1 MKQQQLDIDQHVS
14 GFKVPAD
21 VSREEAW
28 GRLQQ
33 KLNRTPKPN
42 TSKIKKLIWSTA
54 AAAALL
60 LAFLIAFESGFFA
73 PQVQNTQLA
82 QQQVWLPDSSLVRL
96 KARSKLS
103 YKYRTI
109 SGNRALRLRGE
120 AFFDVR
126 KGRTFT
132 VRFPGGQLKVLG
144 TKFNIQ
150 AYNSESG
157 RVDCFEGS
165 VKVEIHQS
173 EFILEKGQSL
183 TFDAHNT
190 DGPFSFNADEISV
203 LPDNTYHWTSRPLK
217 EVLMLIS
224 QREGYQLLAP
234 ETLLQQ
240 RFTGS
245 LPLTDCHQTLRI
257 ISRAMNIDYKI
268 ENHQLIIFEKQ

>member
-14 GFKVPAD
+14 GFKVPAN

-28 GRLQQ
+28 GQLQQ
-33 KLNRTPKPN
+33 KLNRTPKSN
-42 TSKIKKLIWSTA
+42 TAKIKKLQWATA
-54 AAAALL
+54 AAAAM
-60 LAFLIAFESGFFA
+60 LIALLIVFESGLFA
-73 PQVQNTQLA
+73 PRVQNTQLA

-96 KARSKLS
+96 KARSELS

-120 AFFDVR
+120 AFFDVK
-126 KGRTFT
+126 KGHAFT
-132 VRFPGGQLKVLG
+132 VSFPGGQLKVLG

-150 AYNSESG
+150 AYSSESG
-157 RVDCFEGS
+157 RVDCVEGS
-165 VKVEIHQS
+165 VKVQIHQS

-183 TFDAHNT
+183 TFDSQST
-190 DGPFSFNADEISV
+190 DGPFSFDANGKSA
-203 LPDNTYHWTSRPLK
+203 LPDNTYHWANRPLK
-217 EVLMLIS
+217 EILMLIC
-224 QREGYQLLAP
+224 QREGYQLVAP
-234 ETLLQQ
+234 ERLLQQ

-245 LPLTDCHQTLRI
+245 LQLADCNQTLQI